1 MITEVENMF
10 KHILVPTDFSEQSK
24 HAFDI
29 AAKMVRCEGGTI
41 SLLHVIETISGT
53 TFDEFEGFYTKLE
66 KRAWNLMDTFMVPY
80 KDSHVKIA
88 PKILYG
94 NRTEQILKSA
104 LDHDINLIVMN
115 SHKIRREDP
124 VQGWGTISYKVAVLS
139 QCPVMLVK

>member
-1 MITEVENMF
+1 MF
-10 KHILVPTDFSEQSK
+10 QHILVPTDFSEQSK

-29 AAKMVRCEGGTI
+29 AANIVRHEGGTI

-66 KRAWNLMDTFMVPY
+66 KRAWDLMDTFMAPY
-80 KDSHVKIA
+80 EDSHVKIE

-94 NRTEQILKSA
+94 NRPEQILKFAS
-104 LDHDINLIVMN
+104 DHNIGLIVMN
-115 SHKIRREDP
+115 SHRIQPEDP